1 MAGHGRLS
9 VKVPRGHSS
18 LEEDPNIEI
27 NNLYG
32 IHGKGETETSKAS
45 SAFRG
50 GPLERQEDSAV
61 TNGQTD
67 SSSSRIY
74 ISVRQQDILRDQQ
87 DGVIIKKEVDLDG
100 HEDQLCHISQATS
113 STQVR
118 NRGRKRAS
126 LEEQL
131 EDRALMSLQ
140 VKGMLSPNPVLNSEV
155 EEGAEAENQSDQ
167 WIPYLFRCSHS
178 CCKTMSR
185 GKQNLVES
193 LQCPGGI
200 SIKVNAKQRH
210 ESTTKWWSKSK
221 QKQWGYIYYEKYQE
235 LACSEN
241 CGISTGLPY
250 KSAPDISISPA
261 LDSTSASDEEESTG
275 KGNQSRGGGRGSRRG
290 KRGGRRG
297 GKQPGRSDTKN
308 NRSIEAQSEGE
319 GHFIN
324 REEEIFDKCLRC
336 GEEMGLLTTYEDH
349 LMKKHAALYS
359 KNCPE
364 GEVDTNAVARQII
377 KKVGHVDCP
386 ECQKEFKGAQ
396 YFLHHRKWCGREDET
411 EKCDI
416 CGHDLKAMWIHI
428 HKRSHAAKEKAK
440 ASQEDG
446 TEPSSKKKRKAAT
459 VSAEEYYPPMHESS
473 KFSIW
478 RENSG
483 SDPSTLQWGKA
494 AGDKTQAT
502 GFTGGRIWG
511 MEWCPQ
517 GHSGVS
523 RQVIAV
529 TTMADVDS
537 VLMKSL
543 WEGLGLIQFWDA
555 GTLNCRAPPD
565 CHTLELAFC
574 IAHDYGH
581 VLSMCWCPE
590 GAFDSGNPEESFFQ
604 RLGLL
609 AAACSDGNIR
619 IYRRAPKVLAPCRV
633 FFGHHDAVTSIDWS
647 TSVATQFV
655 TGSWDR
661 SVKVWDTKN
670 AKSFIFAMPGPSEA
684 GSTIGP
690 VRQVLLSSPSYYNL
704 IVADEVFSRLC
715 RGHCK
720 GFDLSD
726 GLTDTNAWILNCEA
740 SPMKLFSIAGVD
752 MKADDKTS
760 NPDDI
765 WFPITEKEAS
775 EKLCIKFVDNQ
786 LKIDGQYQPGNRT
799 ATAEILE
806 GIPFAYVNT
815 VSLNPNLL
823 SSHWIACGTR
833 SGFLRVIHIPLLS
846 ELSETARKF
855 FS

>member
-1 MAGHGRLS
+1 
-9 VKVPRGHSS
+9 
-18 LEEDPNIEI
+18 
-27 NNLYG
+27 
-32 IHGKGETETSKAS
+32 
-45 SAFRG
+45 
-50 GPLERQEDSAV
+50 
-61 TNGQTD
+61 
-67 SSSSRIY
+67 
-74 ISVRQQDILRDQQ
+74 
-87 DGVIIKKEVDLDG
+87 
-100 HEDQLCHISQATS
+100 
-113 STQVR
+113 
-118 NRGRKRAS
+118 
-126 LEEQL
+126 
-131 EDRALMSLQ
+131 
-140 VKGMLSPNPVLNSEV
+140 
-155 EEGAEAENQSDQ
+155 
-167 WIPYLFRCSHS
+167 
-178 CCKTMSR
+178 
-185 GKQNLVES
+185 
-193 LQCPGGI
+193 
-200 SIKVNAKQRH
+200 
-210 ESTTKWWSKSK
+210 
-221 QKQWGYIYYEKYQE
+221 
-235 LACSEN
+235 
-241 CGISTGLPY
+241 
-250 KSAPDISISPA
+250 
-261 LDSTSASDEEESTG
+261 
-275 KGNQSRGGGRGSRRG
+275 
-290 KRGGRRG
+290 
-297 GKQPGRSDTKN
+297 
-308 NRSIEAQSEGE
+308 
-319 GHFIN
+319 
-324 REEEIFDKCLRC
+324 
-336 GEEMGLLTTYEDH
+336 MGLLTTYEDH

-459 VSAEEYYPPMHESS
+459 DIEADDDDVVEDKESKSKSSKSSTRLIAHIPSDIFKEELERLSEKAVTEVHGNLRPLKSDWIPLPIRSAEEYYPPMHESS

-619 IYRRAPKVLAPCRV
+619 IYSIPDVNHLFSEVSRAEKSSAPIFKPPPSETLISTDSSDLGPCLSVSWQKQNGCDFIAGGFANGYIHLWHLSTASKWLRRAPKVLAPCRV

-740 SPMKLFSIAGVD
+740 SPMAISYSPLVQCCGKWGQLWHCAVVSVSPSIHQ
-752 MKADDKTS
+752 
-760 NPDDI
+760 
-765 WFPITEKEAS
+765 EK
-775 EKLCIKFVDNQ
+775 NQ
-786 LKIDGQYQPGNRT
+786 EEHQCMETFQH
-799 ATAEILE
+799 
-806 GIPFAYVNT
+806 
-815 VSLNPNLL
+815 S
-823 SSHWIACGTR
+823 WCGYESR
-833 SGFLRVIHIPLLS
+833 
-846 ELSETARKF
+846 
-855 FS
+855 